1 VTEKLAGIRAV
12 AGHEL
17 RVRLRT
23 GRVRLLLA
31 VWVLGL
37 SALTAVL
44 WQTVHDVDGLHQRG
58 VPVFGGLMMM
68 LLALSL
74 LIVPTLAAQSIN
86 GDRERGVLAV
96 LQVTLLTPAEIALG
110 KLLAAWGTALVFLA
124 LAVPIAASTLFMGGV
139 GAGRLIVTV
148 LVVAVLMGVVC
159 AIAQC
164 WSGLVART
172 NTSSVMSYLS
182 VFALTI
188 GTLVIFGLALTSTR
202 GTHTVTEQVPDYDAL
217 LNGDTDGNGFTLHT
231 GDLPTKTET
240 RTTDDV
246 RPEKVWWLL
255 APNPFVILADAA
267 PQKHKLSINVDSSTG
282 DSDFTFDP
290 LGGIAGAVRDARDPN
305 HSVDP
310 LGDRQHQS
318 PVWPYGL
325 AFDALL
331 GLGAITITTRRLR
344 TPVKR
349 LPRGVRLA

>member
-1 VTEKLAGIRAV
+1 MSETLSGILAV

-23 GRVRLLLA
+23 GRCRLLL
-31 VWVLGL
+31 VMWVLGL

-44 WQTVHDVDGLHQRG
+44 WHSVNDVNELHQRG
-58 VPVFGGLMMM
+58 VTVFGGLMLM

-74 LIVPTLAAQSIN
+74 LIAPTLAAQSVN

-110 KLLAAWGTALVFLA
+110 KLLAAWGVALVFLG

-139 GAGRLIVTV
+139 GVGRLAATI
-148 LVVAVLMGVVC
+148 LVVAVLLGVVC
-159 AIAQC
+159 AVAQC
-164 WSGLVART
+164 WSALVART
-172 NTSSVMSYLS
+172 NTSSVMSYFS

-188 GTLVIFGLALTSTR
+188 GTLVVFSLGLTATR
-202 GTHTVTEQVPDYDAL
+202 GEHVVTDQPSTLDQLQSLDADPSAVSAPAQTVES
-217 LNGDTDGNGFTLHT
+217 G
-231 GDLPTKTET
+231 
-240 RTTDDV
+240 V

-267 PQKHKLSINVDSSTG
+267 PQKHKPISLAINENNPDDTSFS
-282 DSDFTFDP
+282 FDP
-290 LGGIAGAVRDARDPN
+290 LGAIAHAVRDARDPN
-305 HSVDP
+305 NHIDP
-310 LGDRQHQS
+310 LADRHGQS

-331 GLGAITITTRRLR
+331 GLGAVTVTTRRLR